1 MQFIK
6 SYKLFDDEYCDKVVK
21 MFEHQKRL
29 GCSVRRDDH
38 ARRDNQIE
46 FNSSLYKEQR
56 REKEAQNVTVKEWD
70 EIDFRNDEVAILFFE
85 KISEGVKKY
94 TEDLGITPILG
105 EFWFKNMLIQ
115 SYDADKYESYSA
127 WHCEAAHRDSCDRAI
142 VYTLYLNDDFE
153 GGETE
158 FMHQKHREKPE
169 TGKIVFWPAGYTHTH
184 RGAMLLSGK
193 KYIATGWV
201 FF

>member
-6 SYKLFDDEYCDKVVK
+6 SYKLFDDEYCDKVVET
-21 MFEHQKRL
+21 FEHQRKL
-29 GCSVRRDDH
+29 GCATRRNDH
-38 ARRDNQIE
+38 ARRDDQLELNTGITSVE
-46 FNSSLYKEQR
+46 L
-56 REKEAQNVTVKEWD
+56 
-70 EIDFRNDEVAILFFE
+70 DFRNDEPAIEFFE
-85 KISEGVKKY
+85 KIKEGVEKY
-94 TEDLGITPILG
+94 TEDLGLKNILG
-105 EFWFKNMLIQ
+105 EVWFKNMLVQ

-127 WHCEAAHRDSCDRAI
+127 WHCEAGNRESCDRAF
-142 VYTLYLNDDFE
+142 VYMLYLNDNFE

-169 TGKIVFWPAGYTHTH
+169 KGKLLFWPAGFTHTH

-193 KYIATGWV
+193 KFIATGWV